1 MYEEKEKMNNV
12 GDMNMLPGEVFKVQ
26 MSTEDLTKLSKV
38 CEKHGM
44 TVRRAIENLIVYLR
58 DDGNQEWCK
67 DMWSAIEN
75 RRPSIESK
83 ESVYVQLKTRDSLYK
98 HLEKNGYEPEEYLD
112 VLKEINALQTR
123 LATYQITGED
133 AVLYENRINECSET
147 LEQMRKGWQLNE
159 KSDMD
164 AEVRELVEMSVVFD
178 L

>member
-1 MYEEKEKMNNV
+1 M
-12 GDMNMLPGEVFKVQ
+12 
-26 MSTEDLTKLSKV
+26 
-38 CEKHGM
+38 
-44 TVRRAIENLIVYLR
+44 
-58 DDGNQEWCK
+58 
-67 DMWSAIEN
+67 
-75 RRPSIESK
+75 
-83 ESVYVQLKTRDSLYK
+83 YK

>member
-67 DMWSAIEN
+67 GMWSAIEN

-98 HLEKNGYEPEEYLD
+98 HLKKNGYEPEEYLD